1 MELIPLDNDAL
12 INLAAGWLG
21 EQRNYQWLDFGA
33 GAQAISPL
41 LLKVM
46 TQKDAHIIRAFT
58 ADDDGKPIGLAA
70 LSNVNAGFKTAV
82 LWIVLGDR
90 SYSAK
95 GYAHRASAAM
105 LTLGF
110 TQYGLE
116 CINAWAV
123 ECNHASLR
131 AIKRLHFRPI
141 GRQRHCHYI
150 DGKPYDRLWFDLL
163 ASEHREENDVFERA
177 IAR

>member
-1 MELIPLDNDAL
+1 MELIPLSNDGL

-21 EQRNYQWLDFGA
+21 EQRNYQWLDFGG
-33 GAQAISPL
+33 GAQPISAP

-46 TQKDAHIIRAFT
+46 VQKDSHIIRAFT
-58 ADDDGKPIGLAA
+58 SDDSGQPIGLAA
-70 LSNVNAGFKTAV
+70 LSNVNAGFRTAM

-90 SYSAK
+90 RYSSK

-110 TQYGLE
+110 TEHRLE
-116 CINAWAV
+116 CVNAWAV

-131 AIKRLHFRPI
+131 TIKKLHFRPI
-141 GRQRHCHYI
+141 GRQRQCHYI
-150 DGKPYDRLWFDLL
+150 DGKPFDRLWFDLR

-177 IAR
+177 AAR